1 MNAVYSD
8 FINKFTR
15 AIDFVPSNGKV
26 RVKANSEPW
35 FGSKI
40 ISATQK
46 KRSTIFKI
54 QKVWLENRKNKAKT
68 SKIFLQKMLHLKK
81 KIITQLLLL
90 LFKIT
95 ISEYKTQKIITS
107 YGKLCIL
114 LV

>member
-1 MNAVYSD
+1 MNAVCSD

-15 AIDFVPSNGKV
+15 AIDFVPSNGRV

-40 ISATQK
+40 ISAIQK

-68 SKIFLQKMLHLKK
+68 SKIFFQKMLLLKK
-81 KIITQLLLL
+81 KLLL
-90 LFKIT
+90 
-95 ISEYKTQKIITS
+95 S
-107 YGKLCIL
+107 YYYYYLKLL
-114 LV
+114 LVSTKLKKS